1 MKIVCDSGVDLS
13 IQEYKELGLTVFPL
27 KVEVDGISYQAGV
40 DITPEAFYDL
50 MDNAE
55 GLPKTSTPSLGEMA
69 DVYRKLAEEDPDII
83 SIHISS
89 GLSGTFSVAQKA
101 AEMVPEANITVID
114 TLTLSAGEAWQ
125 VRAAAMMAKAN
136 KSREEIL
143 AHVEQIRSAVT
154 SHFTLPDLKYLIAG
168 GRIGHLKGL
177 LASILGIKPIIEV
190 DKEDGKYYD
199 RGKRRSFQKA
209 IEGIPQLLLKVHE
222 AGTALHGQIV
232 TAANPKGGEK
242 LKEAMEKVFKM
253 TWEEDVILGTAL
265 GAHTGR
271 GLVGVVCAAES
282 ALPTLQL

>member
-13 IQEYKELGLTVFPL
+13 MQEYKELDLTVFPL
-27 KVEVDGISYQAGV
+27 KVEVDGKSYQAGV
-40 DITPEAFYDL
+40 DISAEDFYDL

-69 DVYRKLAEEDPDII
+69 DVYRRLAKEDPDII
-83 SIHISS
+83 SIHVSS
-89 GLSGTFSVAQKA
+89 GLSSTWSVAKKA
-101 AEMVPEANITVID
+101 AEMVPEANITVVD

-125 VRAAAMMAKAN
+125 VRAAALLAKAN
-136 KSREEIL
+136 HSREEIL
-143 AHVEQIRSAVT
+143 AQVEQIREAV
-154 SHFTLPDLKYLIAG
+154 SSFFTLPDLKYLIAG

-209 IEGIPQLLLKVHE
+209 IEEIPQLLLNVHE
-222 AGTALHGQIV
+222 AGTRLVGQVV
-232 TAANPKGGEK
+232 TAANPEGGAR
-242 LKEAMEKVFKM
+242 LKKAMEEVFDMVWK
-253 TWEEDVILGTAL
+253 EDVTLGTAL

-282 ALPTLQL
+282 ALPPLAF